1 MGKPVMLAVDDD
13 SQVLQSVG
21 RDLRR
26 KYGQQYRIVT
36 ADSGKSALEALRGL
50 KLRDEPTALF
60 LVDQRMPEM
69 TGVEFLTQALEVYP
83 DAKRVLLTAYADTN
97 AAIQAINE
105 VKLDHYLLKPW
116 DPPEENLYPVLE
128 DLLDDWQ
135 ANFRPDFEGV
145 RVLGYRL
152 SPQVHAIRDFLA
164 RNLVPFRSLDVE
176 TDAEATRLLETI
188 GAPTPPTA
196 EQLPIVF
203 FLDGSHLV
211 RPTINQVAE
220 RIGLRVKAGMP
231 FYDLIV
237 VGGGPAGLSASVYGA
252 SEGLKTLLIESEA
265 PGGQAG
271 MSARIENYLG
281 FPSGL
286 SGSDLTRRAIA
297 QATRFGVE
305 ILTPQVATN
314 VRLEN
319 PYRFVKLGDD
329 SEVSCHTLLIATGVS
344 YRRLDIPGLEPLT
357 GAGVYYGSANTEAM
371 SCRDQDVFIV
381 GGGNSAGQ
389 AAMYLARFARSVT
402 ILIRA
407 VSLVESMSQYLIG
420 QLRDTKNIRVQ
431 NHSVV
436 VAAHGKTCLE
446 SLTIE
451 HNLTK
456 EQQTAPAAA
465 LFLYI
470 GAQPRTDWL
479 GSLVKR
485 DEQGFIL
492 AGPDV
497 QRAPDFAQFWKLD
510 RDPYLLETSV
520 SGIFAAGDV
529 RHGSTKRIAFG
540 VGDGAMAVQF
550 VHQYLASL

>member
-1 MGKPVMLAVDDD
+1 MVKPVMVAVDDD
-13 SQVLQSVG
+13 VQVLQSVG

-26 KYGQQYRIVT
+26 KYGQEYRVVT

-50 KLRDEPTALF
+50 KLRDEPAALF

-69 TGVEFLTQALEVYP
+69 TGVEFLAAALEIYP

-116 DPPEENLYPVLE
+116 DPPEENLYPVLQ

-135 ANFRPDFEGV
+135 ANFRPAFEGV
-145 RVLGYRL
+145 RVLGYPL
-152 SPQVHAIRDFLA
+152 SPHVHEIKDFLA
-164 RNLVPFRSLDVE
+164 RNLVPYRSLDVE
-176 TDAEATRLLETI
+176 TDPEAPRLLETI
-188 GAPTPPTA
+188 RASTTPTA
-196 EQLPIVF
+196 AELPIVF

-211 RPTINQVAE
+211 RPTIAQVAE
-220 RIGLRVKAGMP
+220 KVGLRVKANKP
-231 FYDLIV
+231 FYELIV
-237 VGGGPAGLSASVYGA
+237 VGAGPAGLSASVYGA
-252 SEGLKTLLIESEA
+252 SEGLKTLMIESEA

-281 FPSGL
+281 FPAGL

-305 ILTPQVATN
+305 ILTPQIATG
-314 VRLEN
+314 VRVETG
-319 PYRFVKLGDD
+319 YRFVKLADD
-329 SEVSCHTLLIATGVS
+329 SEVSCHALLIATGVS
-344 YRRLDIPGLEPLT
+344 YRRLDIPGLEQLT

-371 SCRDQDVFIV
+371 ACRDKDVFIV

-420 QLRDTKNIRVQ
+420 QIRDTKNIRVQ

-436 VAAHGKTCLE
+436 TEARGSNCLE
-446 SLTIE
+446 IITIT
-451 HNLTK
+451 NKQTG
-456 EQQTAPAAA
+456 EQQTVPAAA
-465 LFLYI
+465 LFIYI

-479 GSLVKR
+479 GTLVKR
-485 DEQGFIL
+485 DEQGFIYTG
-492 AGPDV
+492 AEV
-497 QRAPDFAQFWKLD
+497 QHAPDFAQFWKVD
-510 RDPYLLETSV
+510 RDPFLLETSV
-520 SGIFAAGDV
+520 PGIFAAGDV

-550 VHQYLASL
+550 VHQYLSSL